1 MLKYSILL
9 MKAYITTFMKQL
21 LFFLFFTSF
30 LFSATLE
37 SKYKLHH
44 LDINASLI
52 YPDIQNDFRIY
63 SFEKNKFRK
72 SISSKQL
79 VQVFKSHNIV
89 LLDKSRGI
97 VNFERTSNIDF
108 SDIKEEVKKYYLSY
122 YPNMNIEDISL
133 RSNSSFRHL
142 PSIYTLIFK
151 HNAYLHNSSSLKLV
165 SQESKEQLF
174 LNYTITASLKV
185 FKASHNINRG
195 KILSYIDLT
204 YKEETF
210 SRFMGTPLKSINERQ
225 VRLRKR
231 LPKGKTIYEHDVEP
245 LPSVLKNKNVYVR
258 FNNGNVH
265 LEFQAK
271 SLQDAQIGET
281 ISVQKK
287 DKTRLKAK
295 VIGRNLVEI
304 E

>member
-1 MLKYSILL
+1 
-9 MKAYITTFMKQL
+9 MKAYTITFMKPL

-37 SKYKLHH
+37 SKYKLHT

-52 YPDIQNDFRIY
+52 YPEIQNDFHIY

-79 VQVFKSHNIV
+79 IQIFQSHNIV

-108 SDIKEEVKKYYLSY
+108 SNIKEEVKKYYLSY
-122 YPNMNIEDISL
+122 YPKMHIETIVL
-133 RSNSSFRHL
+133 RSNSSLSHL
-142 PSIYTLIFK
+142 PKVYSINFK
-151 HNAYLHNSSSLKLV
+151 PKSYQHKSSSFRLI
-165 SQESKEQLF
+165 SEDSKEQLF
-174 LNYTITASLKV
+174 LNYTITASLEV

-195 KILSYIDLT
+195 KILSYVDLT
-204 YKEETF
+204 YNKENF
-210 SRFMGTPLKSINERQ
+210 SRFTGTPLKSINKRQ
-225 VRLRKR
+225 VRLKKR
-231 LPKGKTIYEHDVEP
+231 LLKGKTLYEHDVEP

-271 SLQDAQIGET
+271 SLQDAQLGEV